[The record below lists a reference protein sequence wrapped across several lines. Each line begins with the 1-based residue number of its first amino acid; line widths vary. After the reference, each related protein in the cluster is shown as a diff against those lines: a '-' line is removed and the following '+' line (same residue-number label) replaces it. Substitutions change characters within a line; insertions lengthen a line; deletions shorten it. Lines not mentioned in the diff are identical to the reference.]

1 MKLNGIYCL
10 LLCSIAFNSWASKC
24 DKHFTMQQL
33 HQLKE
38 NKFVLEDSTKRQ
50 ATAIELLNCI
60 DHSDPK
66 IRDGIVFEG
75 LSFWLRHE
83 MLTTTTTQTLFTALN
98 QIVST
103 TNTDPNNFA
112 QPFAA
117 LILAEVVRVDRI
129 SPYLTDI
136 QRQDVVNTA
145 THYMISIDDYRG
157 FDDVTGWRH
166 AVAHSADL
174 SLQLALNKQI
184 TAPQLK
190 QLLEAISM
198 QIVAKGEH
206 FYHYGEPKRLAL
218 PTIYIVLTGKLTQH
232 DIGQFVDSIVDP
244 APFKDWQSVYNSN
257 LGLAKLHNS
266 RSFLNHLF
274 IISAKS
280 KNAQLIMFHSQ
291 IELALK
297 KL

>member
-38 NKFVLEDSTKRQ
+38 NEFVVEDSTKRQ

-66 IRDGIVFEG
+66 IRDGIVFDG
-75 LSFWLRHE
+75 LSFWLRNE

-98 QIVST
+98 QILST
-103 TNTDPNNFA
+103 TNKDPNNFA

-117 LILAEVVRVDRI
+117 LILAEVIRVDRI
-129 SPYLTDI
+129 NPYLTDI
-136 QRQDVVNTA
+136 QRQDVVNTG

-157 FDDVTGWRH
+157 FDDTVGWRH

-174 SLQLALNKQI
+174 FLQLTLNKQI
-184 TAPQLK
+184 TASQLQ
-190 QLLEAISM
+190 QLLAAIST
-198 QIVAKGEH
+198 QVVAKHGH

-218 PTIYIVLTGKLTQH
+218 PAIYIVLSGALTQQELT
-232 DIGQFVDSIVDP
+232 QFIDKIVDP
-244 APFKDWQSVYNSN
+244 SPFKDWRSVYSSN

-266 RSFLNHLF
+266 RNFLHNLL
-274 IISAKS
+274 IISGKS
-280 KNAQLIMFHSQ
+280 DNPQLQKLHSLV
-291 IELALK
+291 EEALK